1 MRSIANKY
9 NLLSLKTDAKNS
21 IKDGSA
27 SIVGFFSI
35 LVSTQFGFIQMDA
48 IGGMIIAFYIF
59 SVSYVSLK
67 RSSLVLV
74 DSWQNPKLTDLIKN
88 VISEQFHDE
97 KIRVREVLLRSS
109 GMIDQAEIHI
119 ELDGEQSISEV
130 EEISMEIQ
138 DVINSKFPS
147 IERISVIPHS
157 YSKANTPTP
166 PTTSRS
172 NLLRNIK
179 LKKPLK
185 YSTILNSYSKANTTP
200 PTPPTTSRS
209 NLLRNIKLKKPLR
222 YSNKNNQ
229 ESL

>member
-1 MRSIANKY
+1 M
-9 NLLSLKTDAKNS
+9 
-21 IKDGSA
+21 
-27 SIVGFFSI
+27 V
-35 LVSTQFGFIQMDA
+35 
-48 IGGMIIAFYIF
+48 IAFYIF

-88 VISEQFHDE
+88 VISEEFHDE

-109 GMIDQAEIHI
+109 GMIDQSEIHI

-166 PTTSRS
+166 STTSRS

-185 YSTILNSYSKANTTP
+185 YSTILNSYSKANTP
-200 PTPPTTSRS
+200 STTSRS

>member
-1 MRSIANKY
+1 MVN
-9 NLLSLKTDAKNS
+9 
-21 IKDGSA
+21 
-27 SIVGFFSI
+27 
-35 LVSTQFGFIQMDA
+35 
-48 IGGMIIAFYIF
+48 
-59 SVSYVSLK
+59 
-67 RSSLVLV
+67 
-74 DSWQNPKLTDLIKN
+74 
-88 VISEQFHDE
+88 
-97 KIRVREVLLRSS
+97 
-109 GMIDQAEIHI
+109 QAEIHI

-157 YSKANTPTP
+157 YSKVNTPTP
-166 PTTSRS
+166 PTTTSRS

-185 YSTILNSYSKANTTP
+185 YSNILNSYSKVNT
-200 PTPPTTSRS
+200 PTPPTTTSKS

-229 ESL
+229 EF

>member
-1 MRSIANKY
+1 
-9 NLLSLKTDAKNS
+9 
-21 IKDGSA
+21 
-27 SIVGFFSI
+27 
-35 LVSTQFGFIQMDA
+35 MDA

-67 RSSLVLV
+67 KSSLVLV

-88 VISEQFHDE
+88 VISEEFHDE

-130 EEISMEIQ
+130 EEISIEIQ

-157 YSKANTPTP
+157 YPKANTPT
-166 PTTSRS
+166 TSPKT

-185 YSTILNSYSKANTTP
+185 YSTIP
-200 PTPPTTSRS
+200 
-209 NLLRNIKLKKPLR
+209 
-222 YSNKNNQ
+222 
-229 ESL
+229 